1 MTAAAH
7 DDLLP
12 RPPGGLAPGAV
23 LSLLV
28 HVGLIAGLT
37 VAVDWRM
44 KAPESVSAELWASLP
59 QVAAPKAVEPAPP
72 TPAPTP
78 APPPPAPPPVVKAP
92 PPVPKPPPPAVK
104 EAPPPAPDIAIE
116 RAAEKRK
123 KELQAK
129 KEEAER
135 AEKAKAV
142 AEAARADKTRREAA
156 QAKAEDA
163 RLAKAREE
171 QMKRMLGSL
180 EGSTNA
186 AGTAARNAGPS
197 QAYVD
202 RLRAMLRSSV
212 IFPDNGGPNA
222 TVEVRVRA
230 TAAGTIISHT
240 IVKKSGNDEF
250 DDAVQRG
257 LDRLGT
263 LPRDSDGRVPQ
274 DILIVH
280 RLRDQ

>member
-1 MTAAAH
+1 MTAATH

-12 RPPGGLAPGAV
+12 RPPGGLAPGAA

-37 VAVDWRM
+37 VAVDWRT

-59 QVAAPKAVEPAPP
+59 QIAAPKAEEPAPP
-72 TPAPTP
+72 PPAPTP
-78 APPPPAPPPVVKAP
+78 APPPTAPPPV
-92 PPVPKPPPPAVK
+92 VK

-123 KELQAK
+123 KELQAR
-129 KEEAER
+129 KEEAEKAR
-135 AEKAKAV
+135 AA
-142 AEAARADKTRREAA
+142 AEAERADKARREAA
-156 QAKAEDA
+156 QAKAEEA
-163 RLAKAREE
+163 RLAKVRDE

-180 EGSTNA
+180 QGSGNA
-186 AGTAARNAGPS
+186 AGTAPKDAGPS
-197 QAYVD
+197 QSYID

-230 TAAGTIISHT
+230 TASGTIISHT

>member
-7 DDLLP
+7 DDLWP
-12 RPPGGLAPGAV
+12 RAPGGLAPGAL

-28 HVGLIAGLT
+28 HVGLIAALT

-44 KAPESVSAELWASLP
+44 KAPEAVSAELWSSLP
-59 QVAAPKAVEPAPP
+59 QIAAPRAEEPAPAP
-72 TPAPTP
+72 AAPTP
-78 APPPPAPPPVVKAP
+78 APPPVVVKQQAPPA
-92 PPVPKPPPPAVK
+92 
-104 EAPPPAPDIAIE
+104 APDIAIE

-123 KELQAK
+123 KELQTKKDEAAK
-129 KEEAER
+129 EKAAAEAER
-135 AEKAKAV
+135 AERAK
-142 AEAARADKTRREAA
+142 REAV
-156 QAKAEDA
+156 QAKTKAEDT

-180 EGSTNA
+180 QGSGTA
-186 AGTAARNAGPS
+186 AGTAARDAGPS

-202 RLRAMLRSSV
+202 KLRALLRNSV
-212 IFPDNGGPNA
+212 TFPDNGGPNP

-230 TAAGTIISHT
+230 TAAGTIIAHT

-250 DDAVQRG
+250 DEAVQRG

-274 DILIVH
+274 DILVVH

>member
-7 DDLLP
+7 DDLHP
-12 RPPGGLAPGAV
+12 HAPGGLAPGAL

-28 HVGLIAGLT
+28 HVGLIAALT

-44 KAPESVSAELWASLP
+44 KAPEAVSAELWASLP
-59 QVAAPKAVEPAPP
+59 QIAAPRAEGPAPP
-72 TPAPTP
+72 PPAPTP
-78 APPPPAPPPVVKAP
+78 APPPPAPPPVVKESP
-92 PPVPKPPPPAVK
+92 
-104 EAPPPAPDIAIE
+104 PPPAPDIAIE

-129 KEEAER
+129 KDEAAKEKAAAEAER
-135 AEKAKAV
+135 AER
-142 AEAARADKTRREAA
+142 ARKEAA
-156 QAKAEDA
+156 QAKAEDT

-180 EGSTNA
+180 QGSGNA
-186 AGTAARNAGPS
+186 AGTAAKDAGPS

-202 RLRAMLRSSV
+202 RLRAMLRNSV
-212 IFPDNGGPNA
+212 TFPDNGGPNP
-222 TVEVRVRA
+222 TVEVRVSA
-230 TAAGTIISHT
+230 TASGTIIAHK